1 MNQQSIVTL
10 TLNPTVDKSVSVDRL
25 MPEHKLR
32 CHALRQEP
40 GGGGLNVSRAIRQ
53 LGGESFALYTCG
65 GLNGALLQ
73 QLLTDEGLR
82 HQPLPLQGATRES
95 FAVFEESTTQQ
106 FRFSLPGPQ
115 LRQSEW
121 EQVFT
126 TLQAITP
133 RPAWL
138 VASGSLP
145 PGVPDDFY
153 ARLGEV
159 GKALGMRVIVDTSG
173 PALRALAAAEV
184 FLLKPNLREL
194 SQLLQQSLADEA
206 EQERAIQELIATGHA
221 QAVVLSLGGAGVL
234 LATEKEC
241 VRLRSPIVPIKSKI
255 GAGDSLVAGLTL
267 ALARDWPLSEA
278 VRYGVAA
285 SAACV
290 MTPGTEL
297 CHLKDTNRLYARD
310 GLMALP

>member
-1 MNQQSIVTL
+1 MKQASIVTL
-10 TLNPTVDKSVSVDRL
+10 TLNPTVDKSVHVDRVI
-25 MPEHKLR
+25 PEHKLR
-32 CHALRQEP
+32 CHTARQEP
-40 GGGGLNVSRAIRQ
+40 GGGGLNVARAIHK
-53 LGGESFALYTCG
+53 LGGTATALYACG
-65 GLNGALLQ
+65 GLTGARLQ
-73 QLLTDEGLR
+73 QLLTGEGIQ
-82 HQPLPLQGATRES
+82 HQPLAVQGETRES

-115 LRQSEW
+115 LMQSEW
-121 EQVFT
+121 EQVFAA
-126 TLQAITP
+126 LQTITP
-133 RPAWL
+133 RPEWL

-153 ARLGEV
+153 ARLGQA
-159 GKALGMRVIVDTSG
+159 GKELGMRVIVDTSG
-173 PALRALAAAEV
+173 PALHALAKAEV

-194 SQLLQQSLADEA
+194 GQLLQQTLEDET
-206 EQERAIQELIATGHA
+206 EQERALQELIATGHA

-267 ALARDWPLSEA
+267 ALARDWPLLEA

-285 SAACV
+285 SAACI
-290 MTPGTEL
+290 MTEGTEL
-297 CHLKDTNRLYARD
+297 CRLADTERLYARIRD
-310 GLMALP
+310 AAP